1 MDEFVFAAFS
11 SLLDIHTERLVLTIE
26 LTCVHSAPCV
36 KGPEFTELADD
47 LQEAFQTYVE
57 KECGIDGDVAAFIAM
72 YADYREQEEY
82 VDWMKTAVGVLA

>member
-1 MDEFVFAAFS
+1 MFAAFS

-36 KGPEFTELADD
+36 QGPEFTELADD

-57 KECGIDGDVAAFIAM
+57 KECGIDGDVAAFIAVP
-72 YADYREQEEY
+72 ADGCDGISNDLYDHEGLIKYQ
-82 VDWMKTAVGVLA
+82 K